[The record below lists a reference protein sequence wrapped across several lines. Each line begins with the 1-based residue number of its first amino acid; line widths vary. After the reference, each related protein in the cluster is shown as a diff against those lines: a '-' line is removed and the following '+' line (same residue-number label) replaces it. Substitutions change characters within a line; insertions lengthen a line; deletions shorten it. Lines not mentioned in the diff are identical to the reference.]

1 MESAYLVDITNSFPI
16 NTLILI
22 IKTLTYIYDGSRWS
36 NINSPLSFLKSLIDF
51 QVQKHNDT

>member
-22 IKTLTYIYDGSRWS
+22 IKTYIYDGSRWS